1 MGIPAE
7 KIESVARFAAY
18 LEIERETGIK
28 HEYHAGTIVAM
39 AGGTPVHSAVA
50 GTILGEL
57 HIQLRGKPCQPHGSD
72 FRIRAEG
79 SAFYPDVMVVCP
91 PPKLDPELPNTLL
104 NPRVIVEVLS
114 PSTESYDRSFKWFHY
129 QQIPE
134 LEDFILVSTDTR
146 TVEHYHRQ
154 DDSSWLYQKLGEGD
168 ILELISIEC
177 SLPVATC
184 FSRVELWEAPK
195 VLSE

>member
-1 MGIPAE
+1 MGMPAE
-7 KIESVARFAAY
+7 NIESTSRFAAY
-18 LEIERETGIK
+18 LAIERETGIK
-28 HEYHAGTIVAM
+28 HEYHAGNFVAM
-39 AGGTPVHSAVA
+39 AGGTPVHSLVA
-50 GTILGEL
+50 MNIGGEL
-57 HIQLRGKPCQPHGSD
+57 RSQLLGKPCQLHGSD

-134 LEDFILVSTDTR
+134 LMDFLLVSPDSR
-146 TVEHYHRQ
+146 TIEHYHRQ

-168 ILELISIEC
+168 TVELATIEC
-177 SLPVATC
+177 SVAVSGC
-184 FSRVELWEAPK
+184 FSGMELWEAQ
-195 VLSE
+195 

>member
-1 MGIPAE
+1 MGTPAE
-7 KIESVARFAAY
+7 KIESTSRFAAY

-28 HEYHAGTIVAM
+28 HEYHAGTFVAM

-50 GTILGEL
+50 STILVEL
-57 HIQLRGKPCQPHGSD
+57 GKQLTGKPCQPHGSD

-104 NPRVIVEVLS
+104 NPRVIVEVIS

-134 LEDFILVSTDTR
+134 LMDFILVSTNTR

-154 DDSSWLYQKLGEGD
+154 DDFSWLYQKLGMGD
-168 ILELISIEC
+168 ALELSSIEC
-177 SLPVATC
+177 ALAVSTC
-184 FSRVELWEAPK
+184 FSRVEMWEAQ
-195 VLSE
+195 

>member
-1 MGIPAE
+1 MGRPAKSSDSNQLLAACIRLEEETKLRHECHDGIP
-7 KIESVARFAAY
+7 V
-18 LEIERETGIK
+18 ERE
-28 HEYHAGTIVAM
+28 ASS
-39 AGGTPVHSAVA
+39 PVHSVVA
-50 GTILGEL
+50 SSILGEL
-57 HIQLRGKPCQPHGSD
+57 GIQLRGKRCQPHGSIL
-72 FRIRAEG
+72 RIRAQG

-168 ILELISIEC
+168 SLELSSIEC

-184 FSRVELWEAPK
+184 FSRVELWEA
-195 VLSE
+195 